1 MFNEVKDMK
10 NKELI
15 RNRIVERLKDLE
27 TNQRLDT
34 EDKLNLRGVILA
46 EELKNIGIDIMEEFN
61 KAMY

>member
-1 MFNEVKDMK
+1 MK

>member
-1 MFNEVKDMK
+1 MK

-34 EDKLNLRGVILA
+34 EDKLDLRGVILA
-46 EELKNIGIDIMEEFN
+46 EELKNMGIDIMEEFN
-61 KAMY
+61 KAVY